1 MPLRTGFGLGSCVGL
16 GAACSLLAGCQD
28 VIDLDPVDER
38 APIEA
43 RVRPGPITGGT
54 LVVTSDGLAV
64 AADPDRDLVHVV
76 EVEGRSLRHTIALE
90 PGDAP
95 GRVVQG
101 SGSLAHVVLRGVGGL
116 ATVDL
121 EAGAVIA
128 RRSVCPDPRGLAF
141 EAEASVLHV
150 ACADGTLVT
159 LDEASGEPLERRF
172 LAPDLRDV
180 VIFGGAV
187 YASQFRTA
195 DVLGVAGE
203 QLYIDDEPSFA
214 SNVAWRTWVDDDGRL
229 QVLHQISSKEP
240 VPIDPKP
247 ESTQLPY
254 GGGESCSTGITSAA
268 ITTFLDHDE
277 PMTFPLRGASLTVDA
292 AASADDEWFA
302 LAMPGAEEGKPTA
315 AVLNLIDNFCVI
327 ELPLDGGEQVT
338 SVAFAA
344 GDVLVMQSREPA
356 RLLFQYD
363 LPNGEI
369 FAVDLEGE
377 PRYDTGH
384 EIFHRKTES
393 GLSCASCHPEGTDD
407 GHVWLFEGLGPRR
420 TQPLDVGLEGTAP
433 FHWDGDMGDLD
444 ILMEEVLA
452 HRMGGK
458 RQTSARGQSFA
469 RWMFAQQL
477 PPADAGR
484 DDPALVQQ
492 GEALFGTLDCG
503 RCHGGPVL
511 GGTMTT
517 PIRGVELQVPS
528 LRRVSLH
535 PPYMHDGRAATLED
549 AVVDM
554 IESTTSAQLGPQDVE
569 ALTAYMRTL

>member
-1 MPLRTGFGLGSCVGL
+1 MPLRTGFGLGCWVGL
-16 GAACSLLAGCQD
+16 GAVGSLLAGCQD

-43 RVRPGPITGGT
+43 RVRPGPISGGT
-54 LVVTSDGLAV
+54 LIVTSDGVAV

-76 EVEGRSLRHTIALE
+76 EVEGRSPRHTIALE
-90 PGDAP
+90 PGDEP

-101 SGSLAHVVLRGVGGL
+101 SGSLAHVVLRGFGGL
-116 ATVDL
+116 ATLDL
-121 EAGAVIA
+121 DAGTVLA
-128 RRSVCPDPRGLAF
+128 RHSLCPDPRGAAF
-141 EAEASVLHV
+141 DSVASVLHV

-180 VIFGGAV
+180 VILDGAV

-203 QLYIDDEPSFA
+203 QFTLHDVPEFA
-214 SNVAWRTWVDDDGRL
+214 TNVAWRTWSDAPGRL
-229 QVLHQISSKEP
+229 RILHQLPSKQP
-240 VPIDPKP
+240 VPTQPKP
-247 ESTQLPY
+247 ESTELPY
-254 GGGESCSTGITSAA
+254 GGGETCSIGITGAA
-268 ITTFLDHDE
+268 ITTFVDGE
-277 PMTFPLRGASLTVDA
+277 PTLVPLRGASLAVDA
-292 AASADDEWFA
+292 AISPDAEWA
-302 LAMPGAEEGKPTA
+302 AVAMPGAEEGKPTA
-315 AVLNLIDNFCVI
+315 GVLSFEDSFCLV
-327 ELPLDGGEQVT
+327 ELPLEGGEQVT
-338 SVAFAA
+338 SVAFAPDGA
-344 GDVLVMQSREPA
+344 LVMQSREPA

-363 LPNGEI
+363 MPNGRI
-369 FAVDLEGE
+369 FEVELEGE
-377 PRYDTGH
+377 TRYDTGH

-407 GHVWLFEGLGPRR
+407 GHVWLFEGLGLRR

-458 RQTSARGQSFA
+458 RQTSARGESFT
-469 RWMFAQQL
+469 RWLFAQER

-484 DDPALVQQ
+484 DDPTLVAE
-492 GEALFGTLDCG
+492 GEALFEAFDCS
-503 RCHGGPVL
+503 RCHTGPAL
-511 GGTMTT
+511 GGSMTT
-517 PIRGVELQVPS
+517 PIRGAELQVPS

-535 PPYMHDGRAATLED
+535 PPFMHDGRAATLEA
-549 AVVDM
+549 AVRDM
-554 IESTTSAQLGPQDVE
+554 IEATLSTEPTPQDVE